1 MAGIHN
7 ALAGSGDGYIPLA
20 LTISSNTSNYVLDT
34 SKVAGYVPGRT
45 RLTLTV
51 ASGVQISSAS
61 AAAPAFQV
69 DSSWQ
74 AGDIIE
80 IVNNGSIGGAGG
92 AGGAG
97 SNPQGGIRGV
107 SNPPSSGQAGGA
119 GFATSFP
126 VRFTN
131 NGTIGGGGGGGGGS
145 SGWMY
150 SGTGDPDTGYWVGGY
165 PGRNGGSI
173 YAGPA
178 LGYTSDFDI
187 PGYETW
193 PGGRYR
199 RTHRS
204 GGGGAAGQAGQAG
217 TNEVIS
223 GAWPGYAHG
232 TGGAAGAAVVGNSNI
247 TWLATGTRIGPI
259 T

>member
-97 SNPQGGIRGV
+97 SNPQGGIGGV
-107 SNPPSSGQAGGA
+107 PNPPSSGQAGGA

-145 SGWMY
+145 SGWVY
-150 SGTGDPDTGYWVGGY
+150 TDSGGNYGYWVGGY

-178 LGYTSDFDI
+178 LGYTAYLGI
-187 PGYETW
+187 PCYETW
-193 PGGRYR
+193 PGDRYLK
-199 RTHRS
+199 THRS
-204 GGGGAAGQAGQAG
+204 GGGGAAGQACQAV
-217 TNEVIS
+217 TNETNSSAPPI
-223 GAWPGYAHG
+223 YAHG

>member
-7 ALAGSGDGYIPLA
+7 ALAGSGDGYISLA

-61 AAAPAFQV
+61 AASPAFRV

-74 AGDIIE
+74 PGDLIE
-80 IVNNGSIGGAGG
+80 VVNNGSIGGAGG

-97 SNPQGGIRGV
+97 SAPQGDSVMIG
-107 SNPPSSGQAGGA
+107 SPTPPAAASGSPGGS
-119 GFATSFP
+119 GLEVQFPTS
-126 VRFTN
+126 VRN

-145 SGWMY
+145 RGWNEGSGSY
-150 SGTGDPDTGYWVGGY
+150 ILYGGY
-165 PGRNGGSI
+165 PGGTGGTIFTAAEQGYSC
-173 YAGPA
+173 YADTPGHRLWPA
-178 LGYTSDFDI
+178 K
-187 PGYETW
+187 
-193 PGGRYR
+193 RYI
-199 RTHRS
+199 THFS
-204 GGGGAAGQAGQAG
+204 GGGGPAGQGGQAGEDNSSAP
-217 TNEVIS
+217 S
-223 GAWPGYAHG
+223 GAPHG
-232 TGGAAGAAVVGNSNI
+232 AGGAAGAAVVGNSNI

>member
-7 ALAGSGDGYIPLA
+7 ALAGSGDGYIPFS

-61 AAAPAFQV
+61 AAAPAFRV

-74 AGDIIE
+74 TGDIIE

-97 SNPQGGIRGV
+97 SNPQGSYGGGP
-107 SNPPSSGQAGGA
+107 NPPSSGQAGGA
-119 GFATSFP
+119 GFAASFP
-126 VRFTN
+126 VRLAN
-131 NGTIGGGGGGGGGS
+131 NGTIAGGGGGGGGS
-145 SGWMY
+145 CGWTQPATEF
-150 SGTGDPDTGYWVGGY
+150 SSALWVGGY

-178 LGYTSDFDI
+178 AGYTAYLSVT
-187 PGYETW
+187 GYETW
-193 PGGRYR
+193 PGDRYS
-199 RTHRS
+199 THRS
-204 GGGGAAGQAGQAG
+204 GGGGSAGQTGQAG
-217 TNEVIS
+217 TDEPNV
-223 GAWPGYAHG
+223 GVAPPYAHG
-232 TGGAAGAAVVGNSNI
+232 AGGAAGAAVVGNSNI
-247 TWLATGTRIGPI
+247 TWLAAGTRLGPI